1 MARGV
6 RSGMLWTQGAE
17 FVHAKAVGRGQLGMC
32 WKRFYQYERF
42 SWLPNEIIPGWRP
55 SCPNED
61 CHCDTNNDKLS
72 VQSRT
77 TPRRCVYGLIKNCIL
92 DSPVQWICKSC
103 QLKSLNEEAIGV
115 PKKDLSKYRPA
126 YFKGVEEQTS
136 WCFCALSMLS
146 HSQKYN
152 RQKDRRSPTSFCNE
166 KGMGPTCVAELIKC
180 WHWEHKG
187 ECELQWI
194 HYVLRWIQQPL
205 PGEIINKS
213 SITRFP
219 DYDSEEICG
228 RTPSQSYL
236 TDVFCMINLDK
247 KYLYD
252 SHIASA
258 QITNRC
264 D

>member
-1 MARGV
+1 MWQSATERRDPEVRRNHAAPEIPEVDRYSGLLKEMYNNCAKYDVMARRV
-6 RSGMLWTQGAE
+6 RSGMLWTRGAE

-42 SWLPNEIIPGWRP
+42 AWLPNAIIPGWRP

-126 YFKGVEEQTS
+126 CFKGVEEQTS
-136 WCFCALSMLS
+136 
-146 HSQKYN
+146 
-152 RQKDRRSPTSFCNE
+152 
-166 KGMGPTCVAELIKC
+166 
-180 WHWEHKG
+180 
-187 ECELQWI
+187 
-194 HYVLRWIQQPL
+194 
-205 PGEIINKS
+205 
-213 SITRFP
+213 
-219 DYDSEEICG
+219 
-228 RTPSQSYL
+228 
-236 TDVFCMINLDK
+236 
-247 KYLYD
+247 
-252 SHIASA
+252 
-258 QITNRC
+258 
-264 D
+264 